1 MRQAASNAVSG
12 QKPGPT
18 LRPGAEDREKK
29 IGSAI
34 AGIAMLLIRKSFPG
48 PSRERTDTIIT
59 PVWPCEPLCAS
70 IAGGAESLPLP
81 AGADRIWAAVP
92 ETAERGILI
101 FRPLFGGQKE
111 KQDKG
116 RGRRWRLRPV
126 TSPRSAGR
134 YGVLRCI
141 KSGVKNSRR
150 GSRLRSQSPRG
161 YCHNEKT
168 GVTRVSSAARDTLFG
183 LDTPPQKLHRMK
195 QR

>member
-1 MRQAASNAVSG
+1 
-12 QKPGPT
+12 
-18 LRPGAEDREKK
+18 
-29 IGSAI
+29 
-34 AGIAMLLIRKSFPG
+34 MLLIRKSFPG

-134 YGVLRCI
+134 YGGFAVYQKWGQKQQAGITFAVTIPERLLPQQKNRGQSSLLLHEELTFGWDPAHLRNC
-141 KSGVKNSRR
+141 
-150 GSRLRSQSPRG
+150 
-161 YCHNEKT
+161 
-168 GVTRVSSAARDTLFG
+168 AA
-183 LDTPPQKLHRMK
+183 
-195 QR
+195 